1 MTQPC
6 PACNCTDAR
15 GSATHAIVAAL
26 MADDLDRAIEV
37 GLLDCVSCEGCS
49 DDCTSLLMAARDA
62 RLRALAAR
70 ERYRARVRHACN
82 AARKNAP
89 RHATPPAP
97 AATTASPQKP
107 ALPSAAA
114 AALERA
120 KARAAERR
128 KP

>member
-26 MADDLDRAIEV
+26 MADDLDRAIEG

-49 DDCTSLLMAARDA
+49 DDCTSLLMAARGT
-62 RLRALAAR
+62 RLRVLAAR
-70 ERYRARVRHACN
+70 ERYRKRQARLQRRAEERA
-82 AARKNAP
+82 AAR
-89 RHATPPAP
+89 TPPAP
-97 AATTASPQKP
+97 AATAARPQKP

>member
-6 PACNCTDAR
+6 PACNCTDAG

-49 DDCTSLLMAARDA
+49 DDCTSLLMAARDT
-62 RLRALAAR
+62 RQRALAAR
-70 ERYRARVRHACN
+70 ERFRARQARLQHRAEERA
-82 AARKNAP
+82 AARMSA
-89 RHATPPAP
+89 AP
-97 AATTASPQKP
+97 AATTASSHKP

>member
-26 MADDLDRAIEV
+26 MADDLDHAIEA

-49 DDCTSLLMAARDA
+49 DDCTSLLMAARDT

-70 ERYRARVRHACN
+70 ERYRARQARLQRRAEERA
-82 AARKNAP
+82 AARMS
-89 RHATPPAP
+89 PAP
-97 AATTASPQKP
+97 AATAASPQKP